1 MFEDYTNPPPKAP
14 YQLGDY
20 AVIGSKIKYFSMQPK
35 RSHTFIGQI
44 GKVVGYKNVPGS
56 YSKYLFEFDGGAK
69 EAYMPS
75 GVRGPFPS
83 KEIASKYI
91 DENIKIDVNDLRKT
105 QLKIQRSTWQLDKK
119 LEQNLKD
126 LLTKKPFNFVWND
139 VPLNMDNEDIGTA
152 KFLLGYHPD
161 YKDLLQVIR
170 YNRVNSKSL
179 AKSGYD
185 VILPRDVVAGY
196 LSSSSNEKLI
206 FQQLLHTFT
215 PKKGTWNLEEL
226 FNPKTKH
233 DFKVFVM
240 NYDRIKEQKP
250 LTKEGILFD
259 FKQHAK
265 GPNTYDFGYWIT
277 INLDRLED
285 LSTFEEATMSSCS
298 IHVKKG
304 TTPSTPDPLKGSPKK
319 VMGYFN
325 VSAPTDYE
333 LFTNFVLGSLKGGP
347 EFVEDQYEVAGNI
360 QLKSLD
366 GVAEIIGREFK
377 SETFNN
383 DQYKEHIKFTNVRKK
398 LPELEG
404 IF

>member
-1 MFEDYTNPPPKAP
+1 MFEDYVNPPPKAP

-20 AVIGSKIKYFSMQPK
+20 AVVRPKIKYFTMQPK
-35 RSHTFIGQI
+35 RSHAFIGQV
-44 GKVVGYKNVPGS
+44 GKVIGYKNVPGS
-56 YSKYLFEFDGGAK
+56 YSKYLFEFDNGSK

-83 KEIASKYI
+83 KEIASKYV
-91 DENIKIDVNDLRKT
+91 DENTKIDVNDLRKK
-105 QLKIQRSTWQLDKK
+105 QLKIQRETWQIDKK
-119 LEQNLKD
+119 LEQKLKD
-126 LLTKKPFNFVWND
+126 LLTSKPFNFVWND
-139 VPLNMDNEDIGTA
+139 ELTKVDNEDTGTA

-161 YKDLLQVIR
+161 YKDLLQVVR
-170 YNRVNSKSL
+170 YNRIDSKNL
-179 AKSGYD
+179 AKSGYG
-185 VILPRDVVAGY
+185 VILPRNVVAGY
-196 LSSSSNEKLI
+196 LGAATNE
-206 FQQLLHTFT
+206 QQILHEILQTYT
-215 PKKGTWNLEEL
+215 PKKGTWHSEQL
-226 FNPKTKH
+226 FKPDTKH
-233 DFKVFVM
+233 DFKSFVM

-259 FKQHAK
+259 FKNHAK
-265 GPNTYDFGYWIT
+265 GPNTYEFGYWIT

-319 VMGYFN
+319 VMGYFS
-325 VSAPTDYE
+325 VSAPADYGI
-333 LFTNFVLGSLKGGP
+333 LTNFVLGSLKGGP
-347 EFVEDQYEVAGNI
+347 EFVENQYEVAGNI

-377 SETFNN
+377 SATF
-383 DQYKEHIKFTNVRKK
+383 DHKDYQEYIKFSKVRQK